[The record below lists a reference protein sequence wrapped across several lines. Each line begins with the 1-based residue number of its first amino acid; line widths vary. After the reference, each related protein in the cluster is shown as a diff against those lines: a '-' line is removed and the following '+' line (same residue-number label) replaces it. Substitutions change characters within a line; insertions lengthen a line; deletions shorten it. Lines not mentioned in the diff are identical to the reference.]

1 MALGSLIWP
10 VLLSAHPKRLSFDVV
25 RQVTAS
31 KATRQRS
38 PKSLEPKNGA
48 ETMVSHFG
56 STTNSNHNVVHAV
69 CFTLAPNFGKS

>member
-10 VLLSAHPKRLSFDVV
+10 VLLSVHPKRLSFDAV
-25 RQVTAS
+25 RQLSAS
-31 KATRQRS
+31 KATKQRS

-48 ETMVSHFG
+48 EMMASHFG